1 MRKPDHFT
9 THHVND
15 PKLARDLARSIARLK
30 AAKAYAEKNGIALDA
45 VKDSAETAALAGVEQ
60 PDLASMKPIELVAC
74 VDFATGR
81 VSFKLD
87 PAA

>member
-30 AAKAYAEKNGIALDA
+30 AVKAYAAEKKIEIDA
-45 VKDSAETAALAGVEQ
+45 VKDGAEIEALAGVEQ
-60 PDLASMKPIELVAC
+60 PDLASMKQVELTAR
-74 VDFATGR
+74 VDFATGV
-81 VSFKLD
+81 VSFKLG
-87 PAA
+87 